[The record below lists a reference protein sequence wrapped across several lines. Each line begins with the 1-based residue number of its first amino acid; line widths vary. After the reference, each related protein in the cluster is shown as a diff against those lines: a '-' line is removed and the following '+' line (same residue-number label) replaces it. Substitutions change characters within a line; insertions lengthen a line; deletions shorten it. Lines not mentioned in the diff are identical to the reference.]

1 MMIAVAHLFRGEAFL
16 LTAKK
21 FPASKEAGYR
31 KSPKLR
37 DGNQ

>member
-1 MMIAVAHLFRGEAFL
+1 MMIAVAHLFRGEGFL

-31 KSPKLR
+31 KSTEIVEGK
-37 DGNQ
+37 